1 VQTSATSTPPTISSH
16 ETADVNTK
24 FPTRI
29 LFAEAE
35 AIVRDVAAAHPLSVE
50 RVSSARAAGRVL
62 VEDIVAPIALPSFDN
77 SAMDGYALRAADAG
91 ETNASLRLIGE
102 QFAGPALGLS
112 VGPGECARI
121 TTGAP
126 LPEGADAVVMKEN
139 TRVDGERIVLAT
151 AVARDAHVRR
161 AGEDVAVSD
170 LLLRAGTRL
179 TPVQASLAAA
189 VGHAELPVAR
199 RPTVAVFTTGDE
211 LCPPGQPLDP
221 GMIYDSNRSLL
232 MNLLVAEG
240 LEPFAWPILPD
251 DPERIRALL
260 RDAGNAFDVVI
271 TCGGVSAGE
280 KDYLPGLLGE
290 LGGIHF
296 WKVLMRPGMPLLLG
310 TVGQAQV
317 LALPGNPVS
326 VLATFLTL
334 GRQLLRDLQGD
345 ASPLPSIAARLS
357 MPIAKA
363 HDRREFQRGRLDF
376 SGDGRVR
383 VAPHPATASHRLR
396 GAADSDCLIVL
407 PEGQQ
412 QLPVGHVVDVLRY

>member
-1 VQTSATSTPPTISSH
+1 MNP
-16 ETADVNTK
+16 D

-29 LFAEAE
+29 AFAEAD
-35 AIVRDVAAAHPLSVE
+35 AIVRQVAAAHRLPIE
-50 RVSSARAAGRVL
+50 RIAVARAAGRVL
-62 VEDIVAPIALPSFDN
+62 AEDVIAPIALPSFDN
-77 SAMDGYALRAADAG
+77 SAMDGYALRAADAA
-91 ETNASLRLIGE
+91 ASLRIIGE
-102 QFAGPALGLS
+102 QFAGALQDLH
-112 VGPGECARI
+112 VGAGECVRI

-126 LPEGADAVVMKEN
+126 MPGGADAVVMKEN
-139 TRVDGERIVLAT
+139 TRTDDDRVMLTA
-151 AVARDAHVRR
+151 AVARGQHVRR
-161 AGEDVAVSD
+161 TGEDVAVGD
-170 LLLRAGTRL
+170 LLLTAGTRL

-189 VGHAELPVAR
+189 VGIAELPVAR

-211 LCPPGQPLDP
+211 LRPPGQPLDP
-221 GMIYDSNRSLL
+221 GTIHDSNRALL

-251 DPERIRALL
+251 DPDRMRALL

-280 KDYLPGLLGE
+280 KDYLPALLGE
-290 LGGIHF
+290 LGNIHF
-296 WKVLMRPGMPLLLG
+296 WKVLMRPGMPLLFG
-310 TVGQAQV
+310 SIGQARM

-334 GRQLLRDLQGD
+334 GRQLLCGLQAE
-345 ASPLPSIAARLS
+345 ASPLPKIAAQLS
-357 MPIAKA
+357 MPITKT
-363 HDRREFQRGRLDF
+363 HDRREFQRGRLDY
-376 SGDGRVR
+376 GPDGTLR

-412 QLPVGHVVDVLRY
+412 QLQADALVDVLRY

>member
-1 VQTSATSTPPTISSH
+1 MNK
-16 ETADVNTK
+16 D

-35 AIVRDVAAAHPLSVE
+35 AIVRDVAAAHRLSVE
-50 RVSSARAAGRVL
+50 RVPSMRAAGRVL
-62 VEDIVAPIALPSFDN
+62 AEDIDAPIALPSFDN
-77 SAMDGYALRAADAG
+77 SAMDGYALRAADAF
-91 ETNASLRLIGE
+91 ESNASLRLVGE
-102 QFAGPALGLS
+102 QFAGHILDLS
-112 VGPGECARI
+112 IGSGECTRI

-126 LPEGADAVVMKEN
+126 MPAGADAVVMKEN
-139 TRVDGERIVLAT
+139 TRIDGEQIVLAA

-161 AGEDVAVSD
+161 AGEDVAVGD
-170 LLLRAGTRL
+170 LLLRVGTRL

-221 GMIYDSNRSLL
+221 GMIYDSNRVLL

-251 DPERIRALL
+251 DPDRMRALL

-280 KDYLPGLLGE
+280 KDHLPGLLGE

-296 WKVLMRPGMPLLLG
+296 WKVLMRPGMPLLFG
-310 TVGQAQV
+310 TIGQARV

-326 VLATFLTL
+326 VLATFLTV
-334 GRQLLRDLQGD
+334 GRQLLRGLQGD
-345 ASPLPSIAARLS
+345 GSPLPKIAARLS

-363 HDRREFQRGRLDF
+363 HERREFQRGRLDF
-376 SGDGRVR
+376 CADGTVR

-407 PEGQQ
+407 PEGPQ
-412 QLPVGHVVDVLRY
+412 QLPVGSLVEVLRY

>member
-1 VQTSATSTPPTISSH
+1 MNP
-16 ETADVNTK
+16 D

-29 LFAEAE
+29 VFTQAE
-35 AIVRDVAAAHPLSVE
+35 AIVRDVAAAHRLPIE
-50 RVSSARAAGRVL
+50 RVPVARAAGRVL
-62 VEDIVAPIALPSFDN
+62 AGDVIAPIALPSFDN
-77 SAMDGYALRAADAG
+77 SAMDGYALRAADASG
-91 ETNASLRLIGE
+91 PNASLRMIGE
-102 QFAGPALGLS
+102 QFAGAMLDLR
-112 VGPGECARI
+112 VGAGECVRI

-139 TRVDGERIVLAT
+139 TRVDGERIVLTAT
-151 AVARDAHVRR
+151 VARDQHVRR
-161 AGEDVAVSD
+161 AGEDVAVGD
-170 LLLRAGTRL
+170 LLLREGTRL
-179 TPVQASLAAA
+179 TPVQASLTSA
-189 VGHAELPVAR
+189 VGIAELPVAR

-211 LCPPGQPLDP
+211 LRPPGQPLEP
-221 GMIYDSNRSLL
+221 GSIYDSNRALL

-251 DPERIRALL
+251 DPDRMRALL

-280 KDYLPGLLGE
+280 KDYLPALLAE
-290 LGGIHF
+290 LGSIHF
-296 WKVLMRPGMPLLLG
+296 WKVLMRPGMPLLFG
-310 TVGQAQV
+310 TIGQAQM

-334 GRQLLRDLQGD
+334 GRQLLRGLQAD
-345 ASPLPSIAARLS
+345 ASPLPKIAARLS
-357 MPIAKA
+357 MPITKA

-376 SGDGRVR
+376 SADGMLR

-407 PEGQQ
+407 PEGPQHPHESD
-412 QLPVGHVVDVLRY
+412 LVDVLRY

>member
-1 VQTSATSTPPTISSH
+1 M
-16 ETADVNTK
+16 N

-29 LFAEAE
+29 AFAEAE
-35 AIVRDVAAAHPLSVE
+35 AIVRDVAATHRLSVE
-50 RVSSARAAGRVL
+50 RVPVARAAGRVL
-62 VEDIVAPIALPSFDN
+62 AEDIVAPIALPSFDN
-77 SAMDGYALRAADAG
+77 SAMDGYALRAADTSEA
-91 ETNASLRLIGE
+91 NASLRLIGE
-102 QFAGPALGLS
+102 QFAGHPLGFCI
-112 VGPGECARI
+112 GPGECARI

-139 TRVDGERIVLAT
+139 TRADGERIVLAT
-151 AVARDAHVRR
+151 AVARDVHVRR
-161 AGEDVAVSD
+161 GGEDVAIGD

-189 VGHAELPVAR
+189 VGFAELPVAR

-211 LCPPGQPLDP
+211 LRPPGQPLDS
-221 GMIYDSNRSLL
+221 GTIYDSNRALL

-251 DPERIRALL
+251 DPDPMRALL

-310 TVGQAQV
+310 MIGQAQV

-334 GRQLLRDLQGD
+334 GRQLLRGLQGD
-345 ASPLPSIAARLS
+345 ASPLPKIAARLS
-357 MPIAKA
+357 MPITKT

-376 SGDGRVR
+376 DANGTVR

-407 PEGQQ
+407 PEGPQ
-412 QLPVGHVVDVLRY
+412 QLPVDTVVEVLRY

>member
-1 VQTSATSTPPTISSH
+1 MSN
-16 ETADVNTK
+16 D

-35 AIVRDVAAAHPLSVE
+35 AIVRDVATTHRLSVE
-50 RVSSARAAGRVL
+50 RVAVARAAGRVL
-62 VEDIVAPIALPSFDN
+62 AEDIVAPIALPSFDN
-77 SAMDGYALRAADAG
+77 SAMDGYALRAADTDGA
-91 ETNASLRLIGE
+91 NASLRLVGE
-102 QFAGPALGLS
+102 QFAGRPQGFS
-112 VGPGECARI
+112 IGPGECIRI

-139 TRVDGERIVLAT
+139 TRIHGEQVVVNT
-151 AVARDAHVRR
+151 TVARDAHVRR
-161 AGEDVAVSD
+161 AGEDVAVGD

-189 VGHAELPVAR
+189 VGHAELLVAR

-211 LCPPGQPLDP
+211 LLPPGQPLDP
-221 GMIYDSNRSLL
+221 GTIYDSNRALL

-251 DPERIRALL
+251 DPDRMRALL

-271 TCGGVSAGE
+271 SCGGVSAGE

-296 WKVLMRPGMPLLLG
+296 WKVLMRPGMPLLFG
-310 TVGQAQV
+310 SIGQAQV

-334 GRQLLRDLQGD
+334 GRQLLRGLQGD
-345 ASPLPSIAARLS
+345 ASPLPKITARLS

-376 SGDGRVR
+376 GADGMVR

-407 PEGQQ
+407 PEGP
-412 QLPVGHVVDVLRY
+412 LHVPLDTVVEVLRY